1 MTWADLLQAAVSG
14 LLMGGIFALIAVGI
28 SLIWGVMDL
37 INFAYAE
44 FVMLAMYAAYTA
56 HTLLGLD
63 PLLFLP
69 VNAALFFLA
78 GIALYWAVIR
88 RVLRSPVLA
97 QIFCTFGL
105 MILLRYLA
113 FFIWGP
119 NFNQI
124 RTAYSDR
131 ILYLGPIGIELPQLV
146 AFGASLGITG
156 LMFAFIEWTKAGRG
170 LRATAQDRE
179 AALAVGVEVD
189 RMFGLAWGLSLGL
202 AAVAGTLLSTFFYIF
217 PFVGDVFLLVAFAAV
232 ALGGFGNM
240 HGAFIGGLII
250 GVIEVV
256 GGSLFLPA
264 MKYVYVYIV
273 FVAVLFFRPAGL
285 FGR

>member
-1 MTWADLLQAAVSG
+1 MSGPDLLQAGVSG
-14 LLMGGIFALIAVGI
+14 LLMGGIFALIAIGI
-28 SLIWGVMDL
+28 SLIWGVMDM

-44 FVMLAMYAAYTA
+44 FVMLAMYASYLA
-56 HTLLGLD
+56 HALLGLD

-69 VNAALFFLA
+69 VNAALFFLV
-78 GIALYWAVIR
+78 GVGLYWGIIR
-88 RVLRSPVLA
+88 RVLRSPPIA

-105 MILLRYLA
+105 LILLRYLA
-113 FFIWGP
+113 FFVWGP
-119 NFNQI
+119 DVNQI
-124 RTAYSDR
+124 RSPYSDR
-131 ILYLGPIGIELPQLV
+131 VLYLGPIGVELPQLV
-146 AFGASLGITG
+146 AFGASLAITG
-156 LMFAFIEWTKAGRG
+156 LMFAFVEWTKAGRG

-179 AALAVGVEVD
+179 AALAVGVSVE

-202 AAVAGTLLSTFFYIF
+202 AAAAGSLLSTFFYIF

-240 HGAFIGGLII
+240 HGACVGGLII
-250 GVIEVV
+250 GVVEVV

-264 MKYVYVYIV
+264 LKYVYVYII
-273 FVAVLFFRPAGL
+273 FVAVLFLRPAGL